1 MNEIVLYKSEDGN
14 IKVDVL
20 FEGETVWLT
29 QGQMST
35 LFGKSVSTINE
46 HIKNIFDEKELIES
60 DVMRKFG
67 ISEFST
73 KPTNFYNLDVI
84 ISVGYRVKSHQGTQ
98 FRQWATKRLS
108 EYIIKGY
115 SLNDE
120 RFTSGS
126 SMNYFK
132 ELVDRIRA
140 IRLSEKVFYQQVKD
154 IYATSIDYD
163 PGSQM
168 TLDFFKK
175 VQNKLLWAVSGKTA
189 AELVYYRANAALP
202 QMGLTSTKVSE
213 KVKKGDIEIAKN
225 YLGEEEIAA
234 LKLLVEQFL
243 AFAESQALAHKV
255 MYQKDW
261 VARLDGI
268 LSMNEKNI
276 LTNAGKISHELAMEK
291 AEQEYGKY
299 LFSKK
304 QMEHFE
310 SIKELDEDLKKIHK

>member
-163 PGSQM
+163 GHSEHAEQ
-168 TLDFFKK
+168 FYKI
-175 VQNKLLWAVSGKTA
+175 VQNKFHYAIHGHTA
-189 AELVYYRANAALP
+189 AELIVKRVDSTKPN
-202 QMGLTSTKVSE
+202 MGLTNWTGKVINTQ
-213 KVKKGDIEIAKN
+213 DAQIAKN
-225 YLGEEEIAA
+225 YLEA
-234 LKLLVEQFL
+234 LELKRLELLVEQFL
-243 AFAESQALAHKV
+243 SFAELRSVERKPMYMTDWTQKLDEFLVLNEKEILQNAGTVSHKV
-255 MYQKDW
+255 M
-261 VARLDGI
+261 
-268 LSMNEKNI
+268 EKKVR
-276 LTNAGKISHELAMEK
+276 AELAK
-291 AEQEYGKY
+291 YRQQLQERN
-299 LFSKK
+299 
-304 QMEHFE
+304 EEE
-310 SIKELDEDLKKIHK
+310 SDT